1 MSTKTQTTR
10 GPSARARRA
19 AQTAESTPPERP
31 QTTRSD
37 GPTLRTIC
45 SSDRSMNAPIVQFR
59 GFWQIRSRKLPRI
72 SEPYGVCE
80 TSG

>member
-10 GPSARARRA
+10 GPSALARSA
-19 AQTAESTPPERP
+19 AQTAESTPPESP
-31 QTTRSD
+31 QTTRSA
-37 GPTLRTIC
+37 GPTRRRISAT
-45 SSDRSMNAPIVQFR
+45 DRSMNAPIVQVL
-59 GFWQIRSRKLPRI
+59 GFAQIRSRKLPRI